1 MESPRWRTSSTVF
14 VSDQKNVPIP
24 IEVEMN
30 FDTPLTYFELRGEAH
45 DERIISESLFYT
57 GLIHENKELSNLE
70 YFEKAQTL
78 ASSSGIQRGMEE
90 ASTRIK
96 SISKL

>member
-1 MESPRWRTSSTVF
+1 MESPCWRTSSTVF
-14 VSDQKNVPIP
+14 VSDQKNVPMP

-30 FDTPLTYFELRGEAH
+30 FDTPLTYFEQVLELRGEAH

-70 YFEKAQTL
+70 YFEKA
-78 ASSSGIQRGMEE
+78 
-90 ASTRIK
+90 
-96 SISKL
+96 